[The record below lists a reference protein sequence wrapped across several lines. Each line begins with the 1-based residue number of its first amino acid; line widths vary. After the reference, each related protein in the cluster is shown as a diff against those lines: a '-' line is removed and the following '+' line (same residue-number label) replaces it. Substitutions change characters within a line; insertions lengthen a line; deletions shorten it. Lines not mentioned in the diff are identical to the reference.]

1 MTVSANQVLTS
12 VKLMWTILVAVLTI
26 GIWVGTIQADIG
38 DKAEK
43 IDVATQT
50 QILKSIDDKLGDL
63 KKSVEDL
70 DTRQRAISED
80 VAELKAKA
88 E

>member
-70 DTRQRAISED
+70 DTRQRAISKD

>member
-1 MTVSANQVLTS
+1 MTISANQVLTS
-12 VKLMWTILVAVLTI
+12 VKLMWTILVAVLSI

>member
-1 MTVSANQVLTS
+1 MSVSANHILTS
-12 VKLMWTILVAVLTI
+12 VKLMWTILVVVLSI

-70 DTRQRAISED
+70 DTRQRAISKD